1 MSLLHEAVEQK
12 KFDVRM
18 VERNVNRGIVQDS
31 EVQQH
36 TSSLPDDAELAEYI
50 SLDSLVDDAPKGK
63 KQTEGH
69 A

>member
-18 VERNVNRGIVQDS
+18 VERNVSRGIVQASD
-31 EVQQH
+31 VQQSI
-36 TSSLPDDAELAEYI
+36 SSLPDDAEFAEYI
-50 SLDSLVDDAPKGK
+50 SLDSLMDDGLKSK
-63 KQTEGH
+63 KSEGH